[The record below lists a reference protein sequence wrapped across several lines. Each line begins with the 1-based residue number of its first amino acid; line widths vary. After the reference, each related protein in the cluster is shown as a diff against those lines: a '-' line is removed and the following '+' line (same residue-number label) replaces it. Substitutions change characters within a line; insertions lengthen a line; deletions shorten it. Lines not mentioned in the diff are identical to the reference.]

1 MNETDRPHLP
11 HVPTLTEVIE
21 VEPLHLDTD
30 TAPAPAPVLGD
41 APPHMIVTRNL
52 PEKEDAPDWVPLK
65 TLVLPTHPEAGTATP
80 EFGQPP
86 LDLSDVPLLSE
97 PVLTSEVVASMPVQP
112 AELTHEQVVQRV
124 MVDVQRR
131 VDSMLEFRLREALTP
146 ILARHTEALIRDM
159 RDELSL
165 TMRDVVTRS
174 VAQELAKLR
183 QR

>member
-21 VEPLHLDTD
+21 PLHLDTE
-30 TAPAPAPVLGD
+30 AAPVQPSVQGEE
-41 APPHMIVTRNL
+41 PPHMIVSRNL
-52 PEKEDAPDWVPLK
+52 PERDGAPGWTPIK
-65 TLVLPTHPEAGTATP
+65 TLVLPTHADEGASGT
-80 EFGQPP
+80 GQQPRE
-86 LDLSDVPLLSE
+86 LADVPLLTE
-97 PVLTSEVVASMPVQP
+97 PVLTSEVVAALPVKS
-112 AELTHEQVVQRV
+112 AELTHDQLAQRV
-124 MVDVQRR
+124 MADVQRR

-146 ILARHTEALIRDM
+146 ILARHSEAIIRDL

>member
-21 VEPLHLDTD
+21 PLHLDTEAEPVS
-30 TAPAPAPVLGD
+30 APASTD
-41 APPHMIVTRNL
+41 EPPHMIVSRNL
-52 PEKEDAPDWVPLK
+52 PEKGGASTWVPLK
-65 TLVLPTHPEAGTATP
+65 TLVLPAHVEDEATP
-80 EFGQPP
+80 PGVGVPP
-86 LDLSDVPLLSE
+86 VDLADVPLLSE
-97 PVLTSEVVASMPVQP
+97 PVLTSEVVAAMPVKS
-112 AELTHEQVVQRV
+112 AELNHDQIVQRV
-124 MVDVQRR
+124 MTDVQRR

-146 ILARHTEALIRDM
+146 ILARHAEALIRDM

-174 VAQELAKLR
+174 VAQEIAKLR

>member
-21 VEPLHLDTD
+21 PLHLDTD
-30 TAPAPAPVLGD
+30 AAPDTAPASAD
-41 APPHMIVTRNL
+41 EPPHMIVTRNL
-52 PEKEDAPDWVPLK
+52 PEKKGGTPDWVPLK
-65 TLVLPTHPEAGTATP
+65 TLVLPTHPDGEAPAS
-80 EFGQPP
+80 ELGQPP
-86 LDLSDVPLLSE
+86 VDLSDVPLLSD
-97 PVLTSEVVASMPVQP
+97 PVLTSEVVASMPAQP
-112 AELTHEQVVQRV
+112 AELTHEQLVQRV

-174 VAQELAKLR
+174 VAHELAKLR
-183 QR
+183 PR

>member
-1 MNETDRPHLP
+1 
-11 HVPTLTEVIE
+11 
-21 VEPLHLDTD
+21 
-30 TAPAPAPVLGD
+30 
-41 APPHMIVTRNL
+41 MIVTRNL
-52 PEKEDAPDWVPLK
+52 PEKGGAQDWVPLK
-65 TLVLPTHPEAGTATP
+65 TLVLPNHQDGEASAP

-86 LDLSDVPLLSE
+86 VDLSDVPLLSD
-97 PVLTSEVVASMPVQP
+97 PVLTSEVVASMPVKP
-112 AELTHEQVVQRV
+112 AELTHEQIVQRV

-183 QR
+183 PR

>member
-21 VEPLHLDTD
+21 PIHLDTEA
-30 TAPAPAPVLGD
+30 APAPAAAGAD
-41 APPHMIVTRNL
+41 EAPHMIVTRNL
-52 PEKEDAPDWVPLK
+52 PEKAGAQDWVPLK
-65 TLVLPTHPEAGTATP
+65 TLVLPTHPEGEVPTP
-80 EFGQPP
+80 ELGQAP

-97 PVLTSEVVASMPVQP
+97 PVLTSEVVASMPVKTP
-112 AELTHEQVVQRV
+112 ELSHEQIVQRV

-146 ILARHTEALIRDM
+146 ILARHTEVLIRDM

-183 QR
+183 PR

>member
-21 VEPLHLDTD
+21 PLHLDTD
-30 TAPAPAPVLGD
+30 VAPAPAPAGE
-41 APPHMIVTRNL
+41 PPHMIVTRNL
-52 PEKEDAPDWVPLK
+52 PEKEGAPGWVPLK
-65 TLVLPTHPEAGTATP
+65 TLVLPPHLEGEVPMP

-97 PVLTSEVVASMPVQP
+97 PVLTSEVVSSLPVKS
-112 AELTHEQVVQRV
+112 AELSHEQIVHRV
-124 MVDVQRR
+124 MLDVQRR
-131 VDSMLEFRLREALTP
+131 VDSMLEFRLKEALTP
-146 ILARHTEALIRDM
+146 ILARHTEALIREM
-159 RDELSL
+159 RDELSI